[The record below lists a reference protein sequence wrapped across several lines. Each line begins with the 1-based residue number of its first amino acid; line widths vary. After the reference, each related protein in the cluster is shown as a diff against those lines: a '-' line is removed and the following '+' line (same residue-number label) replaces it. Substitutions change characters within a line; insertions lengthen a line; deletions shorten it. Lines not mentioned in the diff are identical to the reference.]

1 MKYFITVNYTHDFN
15 NIYLHFLYYCKYF
28 LNLMQSHNTKLPMLN
43 TPAILLSTFN
53 GDRFLRAMLDSVA
66 SQIGVNLVLYWRDDG
81 STDSTAEIVRSYRAS
96 IDLRELPWSGR
107 LGPCSSFL
115 SILREAAPHHTSFH
129 FADQDDVWKPGKVAH
144 ARKVVTQS
152 EVPTLFHCRQQLI
165 DCSDR
170 PLGLSRLSGPGSF
183 QNALCENIA
192 VGCTVAFNQ
201 SAALLVAKEN
211 PKYALM
217 HDWWAY
223 LVVSTVG
230 RIEYDSYPWI
240 HYRQHSQ
247 NVVGGSHGVF
257 KDWYKRVRRQ
267 ISRPSNAPTRIGQL
281 LDLLDIHGEIL
292 TYEQRSQ
299 VERLL
304 AGKTSLSQRLK
315 NCVVPPATRQSW
327 VDQLLLRGI
336 LLTNRF

>member
-1 MKYFITVNYTHDFN
+1 M
-15 NIYLHFLYYCKYF
+15 LYP
-28 LNLMQSHNTKLPMLN
+28 S
-43 TPAILLSTFN
+43 AILLSTFN
-53 GDRFLRAMLDSVA
+53 GERFLCAMLDSLA
-66 SQIGVNLVLYWRDDG
+66 QQLDAKPLVYWRDDG
-81 STDSTAEIVRSYRAS
+81 SSDATVKIVRGYYKY
-96 IDLRELPWSGR
+96 IDIREVSGDAR
-107 LGPCSSFL
+107 LGPCASFL
-115 SILREAAPHHTSFH
+115 ALLRAAAPHHASFH
-129 FADQDDVWKPGKVAH
+129 FADQDDVWEPGKVAH
-144 ARKVVTQS
+144 SHKFVTQN

-170 PLGLSRLSGPGSF
+170 PLRLSRLSGPSSF

-211 PKYALM
+211 PKHALM

-223 LVVSTVG
+223 LVISAVG
-230 RIEYDSYPWI
+230 RIAYDSKPWI
-240 HYRQHSQ
+240 QYRQHTQ
-247 NVVGGSHGVF
+247 NLIGGNRGVIHQLM
-257 KDWYKRVRRQ
+257 WRLQRVATSSGGVSR
-267 ISRPSNAPTRIGQL
+267 ISEQL
-281 LDLLDIHGEIL
+281 LDLLDIHGDIL

-315 NCVVPPATRQSW
+315 NCIVPPATRQSW

-336 LLTNRF
+336 LITNRY

>member
-1 MKYFITVNYTHDFN
+1 
-15 NIYLHFLYYCKYF
+15 
-28 LNLMQSHNTKLPMLN
+28 MQSHNSNLQMLN

-66 SQIGVNLVLYWRDDG
+66 SQIGVTPVLYWRDDG
-81 STDSTAEIVRSYRAS
+81 STDSTAEIILSYRAS
-96 IDLRELPWSGR
+96 IDLIQVLGSER

-115 SILREAAPHHTSFH
+115 SLLREAAPHHTSFH
-129 FADQDDVWKPGKVAH
+129 FADQDDVWELGKVAH
-144 ARKVVTQS
+144 ARNVVTQR
-152 EVPTLFHCRQQLI
+152 ETPTLFHCRQKLI
-165 DCSDR
+165 DCGNR
-170 PLGLSRLSGPGSF
+170 PLMLSRLSGPGSF

-211 PKYALM
+211 PKHALM

-223 LVVSTVG
+223 LVVSAVG
-230 RIEYDSYPWI
+230 RIEYDNYPWVQ
-240 HYRQHSQ
+240 YRQHSQ
-247 NVVGGSHGVF
+247 NVVGGSQGVF
-257 KDWYKRVRRQ
+257 KDWYKRVRRH

-281 LDLLDIHGEIL
+281 SDLLDIHGEIL